1 MRLYKRYQTWWVAY
15 RLRGARVRKSLHT
28 RDETLARGILA
39 SMQLA
44 RTGKVDRATVDAMLD
59 QIYGVSRTATR
70 TPLDSVWGV
79 YCEHARAVGMDQ
91 VAPATAALR
100 RQRVAALVAWIRAE
114 RPLLDSA
121 EDVDGPTAAAYA
133 AHLADAGRSAKT
145 RLLILGDLSTVW
157 TALEHVSPSVRNPW
171 KGLRPRADSKSP
183 RGAFTRE
190 EEARVLAAAKE
201 LGHDWFQACSIAR
214 WTAFRYGDV
223 ATLRRSEVDLAA
235 GVIRRTPSKTARHGI
250 EVVIPIAEP
259 LRPVLEELMARPVR
273 DDMDEYLLRE
283 HACSCTAS
291 TWHRQAVRF
300 SAVLERAGVDPRTH
314 TFHTWRHTLRTRM
327 AEGRVDTA
335 TAKEICGHTT
345 DAMSAHYDHDQ
356 HLEAK
361 RAALA
366 AAS

>member
-1 MRLYKRYQTWWVAY
+1 MRLYKRYRTWWIAY
-15 RLRGARVRKSLHT
+15 RLRGERIRRSLHT
-28 RDETLARGILA
+28 RDESVARGILA

-44 RTGKVDRATVDAMLD
+44 RTGKVERAAVDAMLD
-59 QIYGVSRTATR
+59 RIYGTSGNAPR
-70 TPLDSVWGV
+70 TPLDAVWGA

-91 VAPATAALR
+91 VAPATWALR
-100 RQRVAALVAWIRAE
+100 RQRVAALVAWIRRE
-114 RPLLDSA
+114 RPLLSDA

-133 AHLADAGRSAKT
+133 AHLADAGRCAKT
-145 RLLILGDLSTVW
+145 RLVILGDLSTVW
-157 TALEHVSPSVRNPW
+157 TALEHVSPAIRNPW
-171 KGLRPRADSKSP
+171 RGLRPRAKDAG
-183 RGAFTRE
+183 RTAFTRD
-190 EEARVLAAAKE
+190 EEARVLASAGE
-201 LGHDWFQACSIAR
+201 LGHDWLPACMIAR

-235 GVIRRTPSKTARHGI
+235 GVIRRTPAKTARHGV
-250 EVVIPIAEP
+250 EVVIPIAAQ

-327 AEGRVDTA
+327 AEGRVDMA
-335 TAKEICGHTT
+335 TAKEICGHRT

-356 HLEAK
+356 HLDAK
-361 RAALA
+361 RAALEA
-366 AAS
+366 AV